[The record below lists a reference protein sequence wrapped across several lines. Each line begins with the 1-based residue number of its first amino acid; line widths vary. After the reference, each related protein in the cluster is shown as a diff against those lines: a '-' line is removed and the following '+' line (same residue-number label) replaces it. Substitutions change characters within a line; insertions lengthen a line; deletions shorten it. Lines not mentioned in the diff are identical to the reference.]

1 MIRKNIPNFVTL
13 LNLLSGCVSIVFAFS
28 GELRLASYL
37 IGMAA
42 IFDFLDGTLARVLK
56 VRSEIGLQ
64 LDSLADV
71 ISFGLAPGFII
82 FHLMNNSSNAPLIL
96 VYNINFALFVALLIP
111 VFSAFRLAKFNID
124 YRQNENF
131 IGMPTPTSAI
141 FFASLPLV
149 LHQASVSNHT
159 MVKSLIE
166 NYWVLSLLVIVF
178 SYLMVSS
185 VVLMSLKFKTLSFTA
200 NSTRY
205 IFLFVAL
212 VLVLFL
218 KFYAFPI
225 VILFYI
231 LLSFLFNPAKRSI
244 ISKRQ
249 GANHS

>member
-1 MIRKNIPNFVTL
+1 MNWNRFTAPNIGL
-13 LNLLSGCVSIVFAFS
+13 LVYKRLYIERAVKERIVFS
-28 GELRLASYL
+28 EEN
-37 IGMAA
+37 M
-42 IFDFLDGTLARVLK
+42 LK
-56 VRSEIGLQ
+56 FYERDNEKTT
-64 LDSLADV
+64 
-71 ISFGLAPGFII
+71 P
-82 FHLMNNSSNAPLIL
+82 
-96 VYNINFALFVALLIP
+96 FVALLIP

-231 LLSFLFNPAKRSI
+231 LLSVLFNPAKRSI